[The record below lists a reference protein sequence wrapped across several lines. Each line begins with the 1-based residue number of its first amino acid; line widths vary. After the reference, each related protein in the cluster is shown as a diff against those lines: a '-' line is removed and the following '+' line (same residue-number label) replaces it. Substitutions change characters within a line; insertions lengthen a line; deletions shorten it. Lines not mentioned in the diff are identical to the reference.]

1 MKVLHVVNYGWP
13 YVDGYTVRTRGLVGA
28 QRRVLGLDAQVVV
41 SGFPAFARG
50 RDEDLV
56 TEGWGPD
63 QHVAVH
69 EPPPSRVPARLLGLQ
84 RPTLGLAPQAERA
97 YTAGLARVVDR
108 VRPDV
113 VHAHH
118 PAFVGRAAARVAR
131 QRGLPFVYEL
141 RCFNG
146 DYDLDTRNPYLLARG
161 RRQNALEVALARR
174 ADVAVTIADGL
185 AGRLVGGG
193 TDPDRTVVVR
203 NAVDLGLFT
212 PRDPQPA
219 GLQDPEVLRVGYAT
233 TFEAVEGLDTLV
245 EAAGLASER
254 LRLDGGPRLQVEL
267 LGTGRD
273 ADRVA
278 ALVRAQGL
286 DDVVLLPGFVPAGTV
301 RDRYAGWDLFVVP
314 RRPDAAVAALT
325 TPLKPL
331 EALAVGL
338 PVLSSD
344 LPALRELLGAFDGVR
359 FAEATPQRLADE
371 LVAFAADPWVPARPA
386 DLSGRAWDVEVRRY
400 DDVYAAARARHRR

>member
-1 MKVLHVVNYGWP
+1 MRVLHVVNYGWP

-28 QRRVLGLDAQVVV
+28 QRRALGLDAQVVV
-41 SGFPAFARG
+41 SGFGAFARG

-69 EPPPSRVPARLLGLQ
+69 APSRLPARVDALQ
-84 RPTLGLAPQAERA
+84 RPTLGLAPAAEAA
-97 YTAGLARVVDR
+97 YRRGLADVVDQ

-118 PAFVGRAAARVAR
+118 PAFVGRSAARVAR
-131 QRGLPFVYEL
+131 ERGLPFVYEL

-161 RRQNALEVALARR
+161 RRQNALETALARS

-185 AGRLVGGG
+185 AGRLVDGGVA
-193 TDPDRTVVVR
+193 RERVRVVR

-212 PRDPQPA
+212 PREEQPA
-219 GLQDPEVLRVGYAT
+219 GLQDPGVLRVGYAT

-245 EAAGLASER
+245 EAAALARDR
-254 LRLDGGPRLQVEL
+254 LAAGGGPRLEVTL

-273 ADRVA
+273 AGRVA
-278 ALVRAQGL
+278 GLVRERGL
-286 DDVVLLPGFVPAGTV
+286 DDVVLLPGFVPAGSV

-331 EALAVGL
+331 EAVAVGL
-338 PVLSSD
+338 PVLASD

-359 FAEATPQRLADE
+359 FAQASPERLADE
-371 LVAFAADPWVPARPA
+371 LVRFAGDPWVPERPA

-400 DDVYAAARARHRR
+400 DDVYAAARARHPRG